1 MRGKGSLA
9 PTPDTPVRVVV
20 ITLDNHLSGA
30 FARAQ
35 AQFARSG
42 TGVTIGFHA
51 AADWEEKPGTLDAA
65 RADIARADIILCTM
79 LFLEDHIRAVMPAL
93 EARREHCDAIV
104 GLMSAGEV
112 VKLTRMGD
120 YRMDK
125 PATGMMG
132 LLKKL
137 RGSSKPGASSGKG
150 QMAMLRRLPKLLRF
164 VPGTAQD
171 VRAYFLTLQY
181 WLAGSDDNVVDMIR
195 ALIDRYASGERAA
208 LRGAMKAEAPREY
221 PEVGVYHPAMTP
233 RMAATAAALPASATA
248 GKRGTVG
255 LLMLRSYV
263 LAKDARHYDGVIAAM
278 EAQGLSVIPAF
289 AGGLDGRPAIEA
301 LFMKDGKTTV
311 DAVVNLTG
319 FSLVGGPA
327 YNDTAAAEEI
337 LAKLDRPYI
346 AAHPV
351 EFQTLQ
357 AWGANP
363 QGLLP
368 LESTMMIA
376 IPELDGAIQPMVFG
390 GRADGSGEACTG
402 CAKGCTFAGASAAG
416 VRQMESCAERAEALA
431 ARVVKQI
438 DLARAVEAERR
449 IAVVLFNF
457 PPNAGAAGTAQF
469 LSVFESL
476 HATLRRL
483 AAEGYRVEVPE
494 SVDALRE
501 AIIIGN
507 SARWGTEANVHA
519 RVSAD
524 TIVARE
530 TWLKDIE
537 ASWGPAPGKLQ
548 SDGSAVQILGAQ
560 FGNVFVGIQPA
571 IGIEGDP
578 MRLLFEGRFAP
589 SHAFA
594 AFYRWLREDFQAHA
608 VLHFGTHGSLEF
620 MPGKQTGL
628 TAQCWPDR
636 MIGDLP
642 NVYLYAANNPSE
654 GVLAKRRSGATLVSY
669 LTPALTRSGVYK
681 GLADLK
687 ASVERWRSLPPGDE
701 QAGLLA
707 ELIAEQAE
715 ALDLD
720 GTDVPALAARL
731 YEIERELIPQG
742 LHVAGAAASREERID
757 MLRASAEA
765 RGEPLPAQTA
775 ELVVDG
781 RIKLDTPLL
790 KDMAA
795 LNTALSTNHELD
807 GIVRALSGRFVRP
820 VSGGDVLRAP
830 EILPTG
836 RNIHGFDPFRLPSAF
851 AVKDG
856 AEQAKKL
863 IERSLADS
871 GHLPQTIAMVLW
883 GTDNLK
889 SEGAQIAQVLAL
901 IGARPRFD
909 SYSRLAGAEL
919 IPLEELGRP
928 RIDVIATLSG
938 VFRDLLP
945 LQTRMLAEAALL
957 AASADEPLEMNF
969 IRAHAIAH
977 QDEHKCDF
985 ETAALR
991 VFSNAQ
997 GAYGANVNLMIDNG
1011 AWTDPDE
1018 LADSFERQKGYAYGV
1033 KGVPVRQAAILAS
1046 ALKTVDCA
1054 YQNLE
1059 SVELGITT
1067 IDQYV
1072 DALGGI
1078 SRAVTRAKGGETAPV
1093 YIGDQTQGSGK
1104 VRSLQEQVALETR
1117 TRILNP
1123 VWQESLLRHGY
1134 EGVRAIEGHVTTTM
1148 GWSATTGEVDPWV
1161 YQRISETYVLDAAMR
1176 ERMAALN
1183 PRASARVA
1191 NRLLEAVDRQF
1202 WSPDEATLAA
1212 LHAASDELEDRL
1224 EGIMPSGAAPA
1235 SVAAVAA

>member
-1 MRGKGSLA
+1 MRANIPA
-9 PTPDTPVRVVV
+9 PTTPVRVVV

-30 FARAQ
+30 FQRAQ
-35 AQFARSG
+35 QQFDQAGSG
-42 TGVTIGFHA
+42 VSIGFHA
-51 AADWEEKPGTLDAA
+51 AADWEEKPETLEAA
-65 RADIARADIILCTM
+65 RADIMRGDIILCTM
-79 LFLEDHIRAVMPAL
+79 LFLEDHIRAVLPQL
-93 EARREHCDAIV
+93 SERRESCDAIV
-104 GLMSAGEV
+104 GLMSAGDI

-125 PATGMMG
+125 PATGM
-132 LLKKL
+132 LALIKKL
-137 RGSSKPGASSGKG
+137 RGTNKAGASSGAG
-150 QMAMLRRLPKLLRF
+150 QMAILRRLPKLLKF

-181 WLAGSDDNVVDMIR
+181 WLAGSDDNIVDLIR
-195 ALIDRYASGERAA
+195 ALIDRYASGPRQG
-208 LRGAMKAEAPREY
+208 LRGTMKAAPPREY
-221 PEVGVYHPAMTP
+221 PEVGVYHPAIP
-233 RMAATAAALPASATA
+233 QRMAESISALPRRNGTK
-248 GKRGTVG
+248 GTKGTVG

-263 LAKDARHYDGVIAAM
+263 LAKDAAHYDGVIAAM
-278 EAQGLSVIPAF
+278 EARGLDVIPAF
-289 AGGLDGRPAIEA
+289 AGGLDGRPAIEN
-301 LFMKDGKTTV
+301 LFMKDGKSTV

-327 YNDTAAAEEI
+327 YNDTAAAEAI
-337 LAKLDRPYI
+337 LTKLDRPYI

-357 AWGANP
+357 AWGANR

-376 IPELDGAIQPMVFG
+376 IPELDGGTQPMVFG
-390 GRADGSGEACTG
+390 GRSDGTDTACTG
-402 CAKGCTFAGASAAG
+402 CQRGCTFPATGA
-416 VRQMESCAERAEALA
+416 VRQMESCGERAEALA
-431 ARVVKQI
+431 GRVLKMI
-438 DLARAVEAERR
+438 ELRRSAEAERR
-449 IAVVLFNF
+449 VAIVLFNF

-469 LSVFESL
+469 LAVFESL
-476 HATLRRL
+476 HATLTRL
-483 AAEGYRVEVPE
+483 RLEGYDVEIPAT
-494 SVDALRE
+494 VDDLRE
-501 AIIIGN
+501 AILGGN
-507 SARWGTEANVHA
+507 ASRYGTEANVHA
-519 RVSAD
+519 KVSAD

-530 TWLKDIE
+530 TWLNEIE

-548 SDGSAVQILGAQ
+548 SDGTSVQILGAQ
-560 FGNVFVGIQPA
+560 FGNVFIGIQPA
-571 IGIEGDP
+571 LGIEGDP

-589 SHAFA
+589 THAFA
-594 AFYRWLREDFQAHA
+594 AFYRWLREDFKAHA

-628 TAQCWPDR
+628 TADCWPDR
-636 MIGDLP
+636 LIGDMP
-642 NVYLYAANNPSE
+642 NIYLYAANNPSE

-669 LTPALTRSGVYK
+669 LTPALTNSGVYK

-687 ASVERWRSLPPGDE
+687 ASVDRWRSLPQDDD
-701 QAGLLA
+701 QAAPLA
-707 ELIAEQAE
+707 EMIAVQAE

-720 GTDVPALAARL
+720 GSDVSALAAKL

-742 LHVAGAAASREERID
+742 LHVAGLAATREERID
-757 MLRASAEA
+757 MILASAEGRDQPMA
-765 RGEPLPAQTA
+765 RETVEAL
-775 ELVVDG
+775 VDG
-781 RIKLDTPLL
+781 KLKLDTPLL

-795 LNTALSTNHELD
+795 LDKALATNHELD
-807 GIVRALSGRFVRP
+807 GLVAALTGTYIHP
-820 VSGGDVLRAP
+820 VSGGDILRNP

-856 AEQAKKL
+856 AEQAQRL
-863 IERSLADS
+863 IDRSVADS
-871 GHLPQTIAMVLW
+871 GHLPETVAMVLW

-889 SEGAQIAQVLAL
+889 SEGAQIAQVMAL

-919 IPLEELGRP
+919 IPLAELGRP
-928 RIDVIATLSG
+928 RIDVIVTLSG

-945 LQTRMLAEAALL
+945 LQTRMMAEAALL
-957 AASADEPLEMNF
+957 AAQADEPEDMNF
-969 IRAHAIAH
+969 VRRHALSH
-977 QDEHKCDF
+977 QAEHGCDL

-991 VFSNAQ
+991 VFSNAE
-997 GAYGANVNLMIDNG
+997 GAYGANVNLMIDDG
-1011 AWTDPDE
+1011 AWTDPNE
-1018 LADSFERQKGYAYGV
+1018 LADSFERQKGFAYGV
-1033 KGVPVRQAAILAS
+1033 KGAPVRQAAILAS

-1072 DALGGI
+1072 DTLGGI
-1078 SRAVTRAKGGETAPV
+1078 SRAVTRAKGGATAPV

-1123 VWQESLLRHGY
+1123 VWTEGLLKHGY
-1134 EGVRAIEGHVTTTM
+1134 EGVRTIEGHVTTTM

-1161 YQRISETYVLDAAMR
+1161 YQRISETYVLDAEMR
-1176 ERMAALN
+1176 ERIAALN

-1191 NRLLEAVDRQF
+1191 NRLIEAVERKY

-1224 EGIMPSGAAPA
+1224 EG
-1235 SVAAVAA
+1235 VVAVAA

>member
-1 MRGKGSLA
+1 MRAEPAL
-9 PTPDTPVRVVV
+9 PTGTPVRVVV

-30 FARAQ
+30 FQRAQ
-35 AQFARSG
+35 QQFDRAG

-51 AADWEEKPGTLDAA
+51 AADWDDKPGAIEATH
-65 RADIARADIILCTM
+65 ADIARADIILCTM
-79 LFLEDHIRAVMPAL
+79 LFLEDHIRAVLPQL
-93 EARREHCDAIV
+93 TARRDECDAIV
-104 GLMSAGEV
+104 GLMSAGDI

-125 PATGMMG
+125 PATGM
-132 LLKKL
+132 LALIKKL
-137 RGSSKPGASSGKG
+137 RGTNKAGASSGKG
-150 QMAMLRRLPKLLRF
+150 QMAVLRRLPKLLKY

-195 ALIDRYASGERAA
+195 ALIDRYASGERAV
-208 LRGAMKAEAPREY
+208 LRGTMKAALPRDY
-221 PEVGVYHPAMTP
+221 PEVGVYHPAMPQRLSADVADLP
-233 RMAATAAALPASATA
+233 RRRGT
-248 GKRGTVG
+248 KGTVG

-263 LAKDARHYDGVIAAM
+263 LAKDAAHYDGVIAAM
-278 EAQGLSVIPAF
+278 EARGLDVIPAF
-289 AGGLDGRPAIEA
+289 AGGLDGRPAIDQ
-301 LFMKDGKTTV
+301 LFLRDGRPIV

-327 YNDTAAAEEI
+327 YNDTAAAEDV
-337 LAKLDRPYI
+337 LARLDRPYL
-346 AAHPV
+346 AAHPL

-357 AWGANP
+357 AWGANR

-376 IPELDGAIQPMVFG
+376 IPELDGGTQPMVFG
-390 GRADGSGEACTG
+390 GRSDGSDTPCTG
-402 CAKGCTFAGASAAG
+402 CSRGCTFAAAG
-416 VRQMESCAERAEALA
+416 AVRAMESCPERAATLA
-431 ARVVKQI
+431 GRVVKMVE
-438 DLARAVEAERR
+438 LRRAAEAERR
-449 IAVVLFNF
+449 VAIVLFNF

-469 LSVFESL
+469 LAVFESL
-476 HATLRRL
+476 HATLVRL
-483 AAEGYRVEVPE
+483 AREGYAVDVPAT
-494 SVDALRE
+494 VDDLRA
-501 AIIIGN
+501 AILGGN
-507 SARWGTEANVHA
+507 AARFGTEANVHA

-530 TWLKDIE
+530 TWLDEIE
-537 ASWGPAPGKLQ
+537 ANWGPAPGKIQ
-548 SDGSAVQILGAQ
+548 SDGTAVQILGAQ

-571 IGIEGDP
+571 LGIEGDP

-589 SHAFA
+589 THAFA
-594 AFYRWLREDFQAHA
+594 AFYRWLREDFRAHA

-628 TAQCWPDR
+628 SAQCWPDR
-636 MIGDLP
+636 LIGDLP
-642 NVYLYAANNPSE
+642 NIYLYAANNPSE

-687 ASVERWRSLPPGDE
+687 ASVDRWRGLPPGDE
-701 QAGLLA
+701 HAAPLA
-707 ELIAEQAE
+707 ELIAAQAE

-720 GTDVPALAARL
+720 GSDVPALAARL

-742 LHVAGAAASREERID
+742 LHVAGSAATRAERID
-757 MLRASAEA
+757 MLLAAAEA
-765 RGEPLPAQTA
+765 RDAPIARATA
-775 ELVVDG
+775 EGLVDG
-781 RIKLDTPLL
+781 AVKADTPLL
-790 KDMAA
+790 RELAA
-795 LNTALSTNHELD
+795 LDAGLAANAELD
-807 GIVRALSGRFVRP
+807 GIVAALDGRYIRP
-820 VSGGDVLRAP
+820 VSGGDVLRNP

-851 AVKDG
+851 AVRDG
-856 AEQAKKL
+856 AEQAQRL
-863 IERSLADS
+863 IDRSIADA
-871 GHLPQTIAMVLW
+871 GHLPETVAMVLW

-889 SEGAQIAQVLAL
+889 SEGAQLAQVMAL

-909 SYSRLAGAEL
+909 SYNRLAGAEL
-919 IPLEELGRP
+919 IPLAELGRP

-945 LQTRMLAEAALL
+945 LQTRMMAEAALL
-957 AASADEPLEMNF
+957 AAQADEPVEMNF
-969 IRAHAIAH
+969 VRKHSLAH
-977 QDEHKCDF
+977 QALHGCDF
-985 ETAALR
+985 ETASLR
-991 VFSNAQ
+991 VFSNAE
-997 GAYGANVNLMIDNG
+997 GAYGANVNMMIDDG
-1011 AWTDPDE
+1011 AWTDPNQ
-1018 LADSFERQKGYAYGV
+1018 LADSFERQKGFAYGV

-1046 ALKTVDCA
+1046 ALRTVDCA

-1078 SRAVTRAKGGETAPV
+1078 SRAVTRARGEAAPV

-1104 VRSLQEQVALETR
+1104 VRTLQEQVALETR

-1123 VWQESLLRHGY
+1123 VWTEGLLRHGY
-1134 EGVRAIEGHVTTTM
+1134 EGVRTIEGHVTTTM

-1176 ERMAALN
+1176 ERIAALN
-1183 PRASARVA
+1183 PRASMRVA
-1191 NRLLEAVDRQF
+1191 ARLIEAVERQY

-1224 EGIMPSGAAPA
+1224 EGV
-1235 SVAAVAA
+1235 VAAAA

>member
-1 MRGKGSLA
+1 MRAKA
-9 PTPDTPVRVVV
+9 PITTPDTPVRVVV

-30 FARAQ
+30 FQRAQ
-35 AQFARSG
+35 AQFAQSG
-42 TGVTIGFHA
+42 TGVSIGFHA
-51 AADWEEKPGTLDAA
+51 AADWDEKPGALDAA
-65 RADIARADIILCTM
+65 QDDIACADIILCTM

-125 PATGMMG
+125 PATGMMA

-137 RGSSKPGASSGKG
+137 RGSGKPGASSGKG
-150 QMAMLRRLPKLLRF
+150 QMAMLRRLPKLLKY

-208 LRGAMKAEAPREY
+208 LRGTMKAEAPREY
-221 PEVGVYHPAMTP
+221 PEVGVYHPGMAS
-233 RMAATAAALPASATA
+233 RMSATAAALPASATA

-301 LFMKDGKTTV
+301 LFMKDGKSVV

-327 YNDTAAAEEI
+327 YNDTAAAEAI

-390 GRADGSGEACTG
+390 GRSDGSGEACTG
-402 CAKGCTFAGASAAG
+402 CGKGCTFAGSGSAG
-416 VRQMESCAERAEALA
+416 VRQMESCAERAESLA

-438 DLARAVEAERR
+438 DLARAAEDERR
-449 IAVVLFNF
+449 VAVVLFNF

-476 HATLRRL
+476 HATLIRL
-483 AAEGYRVEVPE
+483 AAEGYRVDVPE
-494 SVDALRE
+494 SVDALRS
-501 AIIIGN
+501 AILVGN
-507 SARWGTEANVHA
+507 SARYGTEANVHA

-524 TIVARE
+524 SIVARE
-530 TWLKDIE
+530 TWLKEIE

-548 SDGSAVQILGAQ
+548 SDGSAVQILGAE

-578 MRLLFEGRFAP
+578 MRLMFEGRFAP

-620 MPGKQTGL
+620 MPGKQAGL
-628 TAQCWPDR
+628 TAECWPDR

-642 NVYLYAANNPSE
+642 NIYLYAANNPSE

-701 QAGLLA
+701 QAVLLA

-720 GTDVPALAARL
+720 GSDVPALAARL

-742 LHVAGAAASREERID
+742 LHVAGQAASREERID
-757 MLRASAEA
+757 MVRASAEA
-765 RGEPLPAQTA
+765 RGELLSPETA
-775 ELVVDG
+775 ELLVDG
-781 RIKLDTPLL
+781 RLRLDTPLL
-790 KDMAA
+790 KEMGA
-795 LNTALSTNHELD
+795 LNSALSANHELD
-807 GIVRALSGRFVRP
+807 GIVRALSGRFIRP

-856 AEQAKKL
+856 AEQARKL
-863 IERSLADS
+863 IDRSLADS
-871 GHLPQTIAMVLW
+871 GHLPQTVAMVLW

-957 AASADEPLEMNF
+957 AASADEPLELNF
-969 IRAHAIAH
+969 VRAHAIAH
-977 QDEHKCDF
+977 QNEHACDF

-997 GAYGANVNLMIDNG
+997 GAYGAQVNLMIDNG
-1011 AWTDPDE
+1011 AWTDPNE

-1033 KGVPVRQAAILAS
+1033 KGVPIRQAAILAS
-1046 ALKTVDCA
+1046 ALRTVDCA

-1059 SVELGITT
+1059 SVELGITS

-1093 YIGDQTQGSGK
+1093 YIGDQTQGAGK
-1104 VRSLQEQVALETR
+1104 VRSLAEQVALETR

-1123 VWQESLLRHGY
+1123 VWTEGLLRHGY

-1161 YQRISETYVLDAAMR
+1161 YQRISETYVLDAEMR

-1191 NRLLEAVDRQF
+1191 NRLIEAVDRKF

-1224 EGIMPSGAAPA
+1224 EGITPSGVLPA
-1235 SVAAVAA
+1235 SVEAVAA